1 MQGWVHRLQTANWD
15 AIPPHGGRTRFR
27 SCRRPGLQERQRWL
41 YWRRLLGAAGCLPAF
56 PFQYTHLPLPA
67 FHKRSSSTKQ
77 QKVPQCIQCC
87 SDGVRLG
94 GIAGA
99 FMLYMLFI
107 IGQLAWES
115 KAGKLGTF
123 VLFIGLGFGMV
134 GFAAKVIMQWVME
147 K

>member
-1 MQGWVHRLQTANWD
+1 MFGFTEAQISG
-15 AIPPHGGRTRFR
+15 F
-27 SCRRPGLQERQRWL
+27 GLT
-41 YWRRLLGAAGCLPAF
+41 F
-56 PFQYTHLPLPA
+56 
-67 FHKRSSSTKQ
+67 
-77 QKVPQCIQCC
+77 
-87 SDGVRLG
+87 GV
-94 GIAGA
+94 GA

-134 GFAAKVIMQWVME
+134 GFAAKVIMQWAME